1 VKYRRYSIVHFS
13 KINDEMTSIKNH
25 QITTVLFAIAL
36 AGLLLVSTSVVGNG
50 QRGGGHG
57 GGGHGGGSSS
67 SSSSSSSGNSNSLLV
82 DGNNTGI
89 NVQTDTNQKQDCQ
102 TAGGT
107 SAISGSCIANS
118 NNQITESGGIVKK

>member
-1 VKYRRYSIVHFS
+1 
-13 KINDEMTSIKNH
+13 MTSIKNH

-36 AGLLLVSTSVVGNG
+36 AGLLLVSTSYVGNG
-50 QRGGGHG
+50 QTGGGHG
-57 GGGHGGGSSS
+57 GGRHGGGHGGSGSSS

-102 TAGGT
+102 SAGG
-107 SAISGSCIANS
+107 SSGIANS
-118 NNQITESGGIVKK
+118 CQASSTDQVSQSGGNLKK

>member
-50 QRGGGHG
+50 QR